1 MRTQRRSNRARWTH
15 ELDSELSDE
24 DKENIGNDVMFTR
37 IYSSV
42 TEAGSNSHRQF
53 QILDTVVQC
62 THLNVVAELNIE
74 TRAADQVVWKFPQ
87 TERRHTR
94 QWWWSLVATRY
105 IVCWRFTWP
114 WKSVVSN
121 NDGTS
126 LADDAFKAVNS
137 QEVGAHLRSDLHGK
151 SGENMR
157 FIFGRYQVRVWSDV
171 SSQVRVGV
179 AWLLHY
185 CVDQQPENLWNQ
197 DVWSRRFERAQGR
210 IDLCM
215 WATRQLHHF
224 CWKWGFR
231 YHQCTCRG
239 DQQSRQEVSV
249 FSQLTSSTRST
260 IGSALVG
267 AHLKVKFGEF
277 SEAVLVFADFPGY
290 TRFVLRRSKSCLQ
303 WCRKFSFST
312 SMSVHAESPESSASL
327 LLPVLSVR
335 AMWVV
340 LLRTEMFMCS

>member
-15 ELDSELSDE
+15 ELDSELFDD

-37 IYSSV
+37 IYSSL
-42 TEAGSNSHRQF
+42 TEAGSNSHRQI

-62 THLNVVAELNIE
+62 THLNVVAELNIQ
-74 TRAADQVVWKFPQ
+74 TRAADHVVWKFPQ
-87 TERRHTR
+87 TERRHSR
-94 QWWWSLVATRY
+94 QWWWCLVATRY

-157 FIFGRYQVRVWSDV
+157 FIFGRCQTDV

-197 DVWSRRFERAQGR
+197 DVWGRRFERAHSPHWLLNVSNSTASSFLLKMRFPISPMHLPRRPTIETGGFSFLTVDL
-210 IDLCM
+210 IDSVHD
-215 WATRQLHHF
+215 R
-224 CWKWGFR
+224 FR
-231 YHQCTCRG
+231 FDRCAFEGKVWRDLRG
-239 DQQSRQEVSV
+239 
-249 FSQLTSSTRST
+249 SSGLRW
-260 IGSALVG
+260 
-267 AHLKVKFGEF
+267 
-277 SEAVLVFADFPGY
+277 FPGY
-290 TRFVLRRSKSCLQ
+290 TRFVLRRSRSCLQ
-303 WCRKFSFST
+303 WCGKFSFST
-312 SMSVHAESPESSASL
+312 ISMSVHAESPESSASL

-340 LLRTEMFMCS
+340 LLRTVMFMCS

>member
-15 ELDSELSDE
+15 ELDSELSDG
-24 DKENIGNDVMFTR
+24 DKENIGNDVKFTR

-62 THLNVVAELNIE
+62 THLNVVAELNIQ
-74 TRAADQVVWKFPQ
+74 TRAADHVVWKFPQ
-87 TERRHTR
+87 TERRHSR

-157 FIFGRYQVRVWSDV
+157 FIFGRYQTDV

-197 DVWSRRFERAQGR
+197 DVWGRRFERAHCR
-210 IDLCM
+210 IDFWM

-224 CWKWGFR
+224 CWKCGFR

-249 FSQLTSSTRST
+249 FLQLTSSIRST
-260 IGSALVG
+260 IGSALTG
-267 AHLKVKFGEF
+267 AHLKVKFGEI
-277 SEAVLVFADFPGY
+277 SEAVLVFAGSQDTPDSFFGDRGVACSDAGNSHSAQSPCLY
-290 TRFVLRRSKSCLQ
+290 TQ
-303 WCRKFSFST
+303 
-312 SMSVHAESPESSASL
+312 SL
-327 LLPVLSVR
+327 LK
-335 AMWVV
+335 V
-340 LLRTEMFMCS
+340 LLHCFCLFWACARCELYFFER